1 MIIDQILWAAG
12 GELVSQGTAPSP
24 PSPEVLKAL
33 TELMN
38 SIRGSASASHTG
50 SWWTP
55 EGLTA
60 VAAFLASI
68 AWPIIAL
75 IVVLKFRHEFRT
87 LLSRTTKIEW
97 LGLKAE
103 LQAELNK
110 AAEGAIGLSGRSRG
124 ASAEELKRALKVE
137 EKIADRGDAALVRQ
151 QVESLAKE
159 YEDIRSSM
167 PSGDA
172 RTRRMEVVMSKMRAI
187 GRAAFPMRYELIQ
200 SPSPGQRLQAIA
212 SLQVHP
218 DFDLLE
224 WLADRIRVEK
234 PFVGYHAVVALN
246 TAARDAHAREHLN
259 ELEIVLE
266 RAKQASQ
273 GLSPDTDRIKEL
285 AQLGK
290 TIGTLRAAG

>member
-12 GELVSQGTAPSP
+12 GELVSQGAAPSP

-50 SWWTP
+50 SWLTP

-75 IVVLKFRHEFRT
+75 VVVLKFRPEFIT

-103 LQAELNK
+103 LQTELNK
-110 AAEGAIGLSGRSRG
+110 AAEGVIGLRGRSTG
-124 ASAEELKRALKVE
+124 ASAEELKQALKVKE
-137 EKIADRGDAALVRQ
+137 IADRGDAALVRQ
-151 QVESLAKE
+151 QVESLARE

-167 PSGDA
+167 PSGDD
-172 RTRRMEVVMSKMRAI
+172 RTRRMEVLMSKMRAI
-187 GRAAFPMRYELIQ
+187 GRAAFPIRYELTQ
-200 SPSPGQRLQAIA
+200 SPSPGQRLQVIA
-212 SLQVHP
+212 SLQVRP
-218 DFDLLE
+218 DFELLE
-224 WLADRIRVEK
+224 WLANRIRVER
-234 PFVGYHAVVALN
+234 PFVAYHAVVALN
-246 TAARDAHAREHLN
+246 TAARDAYAREHLN
-259 ELEIVLE
+259 ELEIALE

-273 GLSPDTDRIKEL
+273 GLSPDPDRTKEL
-285 AQLGK
+285 EQLEK
-290 TIGTLRAAG
+290 TIARLRAAG

>member
-1 MIIDQILWAAG
+1 
-12 GELVSQGTAPSP
+12 LVSQGAAPSP

-50 SWWTP
+50 SWLTP

-75 IVVLKFRHEFRT
+75 VVVLKFRPEFIT

-103 LQAELNK
+103 LQTELNK
-110 AAEGAIGLSGRSRG
+110 AAEGVIGLRGRSTG
-124 ASAEELKRALKVE
+124 ASAEELKQALKVKE
-137 EKIADRGDAALVRQ
+137 IADRGDAALVRQ
-151 QVESLAKE
+151 QVESLARE

-167 PSGDA
+167 PSGDD
-172 RTRRMEVVMSKMRAI
+172 RTRRMEVLMSKMRAI
-187 GRAAFPMRYELIQ
+187 GRAAFPIRYELTQ
-200 SPSPGQRLQAIA
+200 SPSPGQRLQVIA
-212 SLQVHP
+212 SLQVRP
-218 DFDLLE
+218 DFELLE
-224 WLADRIRVEK
+224 WLANRIRVER
-234 PFVGYHAVVALN
+234 PFVAYHAVVALN

-259 ELEIVLE
+259 ELEIALE

-273 GLSPDTDRIKEL
+273 GLSPDPDRTKEL
-285 AQLGK
+285 EQLEK
-290 TIGTLRAAG
+290 TIARLRAAG